1 MTQNQSKWKTVFDSV
16 KGTSHETNDQPCQ
29 DCCRVITQSST
40 NGDVL
45 IAVCAD
51 GAGSAEHSD
60 QGSQI
65 ACDRFVELCKEY
77 LLENGSIHEINHD
90 LVSSWLEQIR
100 DSIVEK
106 AEEFETTIRQMATT
120 LLGCIIASGESLFV
134 QIGDGAMV
142 FRSEDNF
149 ECAFWPHTGEYANMT
164 NFLTSDDFAE
174 KFEWKIVNEQINEF
188 VGFTDGLERLVLKFE
203 DQSVHEPAIVPMLD
217 AIRRSD
223 TGEEFFEPLRGFLNS
238 DSVNERTDD
247 DKTLV
252 LATRLENDEAVI

>member
-1 MTQNQSKWKTVFDSV
+1 MTQHQTAWKTVFDSV
-16 KGTSHETNDQPCQ
+16 KGTSHETSDQPCQ
-29 DCCRVITQSST
+29 DCCRVVTEPST

-65 ACDRFVELCKEY
+65 ACDQFIQLCKKY
-77 LLENGSIHEINHD
+77 LLENESIQDINHELISD
-90 LVSSWLEQIR
+90 WLQKIR

-106 AEEFETTIRQMATT
+106 AEEIETSIRQMATT
-120 LLGCIIASGESLFV
+120 LLGCIITSNESLFV

-142 FRSEDNF
+142 FRGENSF

-174 KFEWKIVNEQINEF
+174 KFEWKIVNDQINEF
-188 VGFTDGLERLVLKFE
+188 VAFTDGLERLVLKFE
-203 DQSVHEPAIVPMLD
+203 DQSVHEPAIAPMLD
-217 AIRRSD
+217 AIRRSES
-223 TGEEFFEPLRGFLNS
+223 GEEFFEPLRGFLNS
-238 DSVNERTDD
+238 KSVNERTDD

-252 LATRLENDEAVI
+252 LATRLENDEAGV